1 MKPACGLLLNPRI
14 YFLIFTF
21 VIAFAF
27 ANTSSV
33 PKTGT
38 LTGKVYDAALNQPL
52 AYVNVLLLLL
62 LLNEALK
69 P

>member
-1 MKPACGLLLNPRI
+1 MDSCLTRVFIFLL
-14 YFLIFTF
+14 FTF
-21 VIAFAF
+21 GIAFAI
-27 ANTSSV
+27 ANTSSE

-52 AYVNVLLLLL
+52 SYVNVLLLLL
-62 LLNEALK
+62 NEARN